1 MRVGAAD
8 TRQTCVKEVLAP
20 RGCVRVYVWKQTIV
34 QRLPDMPVTSRAS
47 GVTVTQRPDLPVAPA
62 LANCNG
68 RESLEF

>member
-8 TRQTCVKEVLAP
+8 TRQTCVKEVLA
-20 RGCVRVYVWKQTIV
+20 VRVCVWKQTIV
-34 QRLPDMPVTSRAS
+34 QRLPDVPVTSRAS